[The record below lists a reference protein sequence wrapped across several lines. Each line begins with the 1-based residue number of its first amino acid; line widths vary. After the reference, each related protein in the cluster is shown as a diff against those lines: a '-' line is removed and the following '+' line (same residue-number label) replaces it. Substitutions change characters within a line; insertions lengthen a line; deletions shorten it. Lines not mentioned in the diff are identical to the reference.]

1 MGVDQRR
8 HSYAGFCRSSRYGQY
23 ESPSVTIPVMTNS
36 TTNEPEPSDSL
47 KTFGLVHKACRRR
60 AGLTQEEFAPLVGY
74 QSSTVASIEQGRRL
88 PPRAYVERA
97 EEVLDAFG
105 VLRAA
110 AKYATRQPGLA
121 SWFREW
127 AELEEQAISLYTFE
141 NRLVPGLL
149 QTEGYARTLFN
160 ERVPVLT
167 DAQIEAQIAARAD
180 RQRLLVERPNTA
192 FSFIV
197 EEYVVQRGTG
207 GSEVTRGLIDS
218 ILTVTE
224 LRNVEIQLMPMTCAV
239 HSGLD
244 GPIRLSETP
253 QNEWFGYCEGQESG
267 QLVASP
273 KTISVLQMRYAKLRS
288 QALSPNDSR
297 SLLERM
303 RGAL

>member
-1 MGVDQRR
+1 M
-8 HSYAGFCRSSRYGQY
+8 
-23 ESPSVTIPVMTNS
+23 TIPVMTNS

-47 KTFGLVHKACRRR
+47 KTFGLVHKACRKR

-74 QSSTVASIEQGRRL
+74 QPSTVASIEQGRRL

>member
-1 MGVDQRR
+1 
-8 HSYAGFCRSSRYGQY
+8 
-23 ESPSVTIPVMTNS
+23 MTNS

-47 KTFGLVHKACRRR
+47 KTFGLVHKACRKR

-74 QSSTVASIEQGRRL
+74 QPSTVASIEQGRRL

-141 NRLVPGLL
+141 NRLVPGLP

-167 DAQIEAQIAARAD
+167 DAQIEAQIVARMD
-180 RQRLLVERPNTA
+180 RQQLLTGRPNTA

-197 EEYVVQRGTG
+197 EEYVIQRGTG
-207 GSEVTRGLIDS
+207 GSVVTRELIDHV
-218 ILTVTE
+218 LAVTE
-224 LRNVEIQLMPMTCAV
+224 LRNVEVQLMPLTRHV
-239 HSGLD
+239 HAGLN
-244 GPIRLSETP
+244 GPMQLLETP
-253 QNEWFGYCEGQESG
+253 ENEWLGYCEGQESG
-267 QLVASP
+267 QLIANQ
-273 KTISVLQMRYAKLRS
+273 KTISVLHMRYAKLRS
-288 QALSPNDSR
+288 QALTPDDSR

>member
-1 MGVDQRR
+1 
-8 HSYAGFCRSSRYGQY
+8 
-23 ESPSVTIPVMTNS
+23 MTNS

-47 KTFGLVHKACRRR
+47 KTFGLVHKACRKR

-74 QSSTVASIEQGRRL
+74 QPSTVASIEQRRRL

>member
-1 MGVDQRR
+1 
-8 HSYAGFCRSSRYGQY
+8 
-23 ESPSVTIPVMTNS
+23 MTNS

-47 KTFGLVHKACRRR
+47 KTFGLVHKACRKR

-74 QSSTVASIEQGRRL
+74 QPSTVASIEQGRRL

-149 QTEGYARTLFN
+149 QAEGYARTLFN

-167 DAQIEAQIAARAD
+167 DTQIEAQIAARAD

-197 EEYVVQRGTG
+197 EEHIIRRGTG
-207 GSEVTRGLIDS
+207 GLHVTRGLIDHV
-218 ILTVTE
+218 LTVTE
-224 LRNVEIQLMPMTCAV
+224 LRNVQLQLMPMARDV
-239 HSGLD
+239 HAGLD
-244 GPIRLSETP
+244 GPIRLLETP
-253 QNEWFGYCEGQESG
+253 ENEWLGYCEGQRSG
-267 QLVASP
+267 QFIADP
-273 KTISVLQMRYAKLRS
+273 KSISVLHMRYAKLRS
-288 QALSPNDSR
+288 QALTPEDSR
-297 SLLERM
+297 SLLERTL
-303 RGAL
+303 GAL

>member
-1 MGVDQRR
+1 
-8 HSYAGFCRSSRYGQY
+8 
-23 ESPSVTIPVMTNS
+23 MTNS

-47 KTFGLVHKACRRR
+47 KTFGLVHKACRKR

-74 QSSTVASIEQGRRL
+74 QPSTVASIEQGRRL

-97 EEVLDAFG
+97 EVVLDAFG

-121 SWFREW
+121 SWFSEW

-224 LRNVEIQLMPMTCAV
+224 LRNVEIQFMPMTCAV

>member
-1 MGVDQRR
+1 LRQALWTWPNVFRL
-8 HSYAGFCRSSRYGQY
+8 
-23 ESPSVTIPVMTNS
+23 
-36 TTNEPEPSDSL
+36 SDGSGS
-47 KTFGLVHKACRRR
+47 FV
-60 AGLTQEEFAPLVGY
+60 V
-74 QSSTVASIEQGRRL
+74 
-88 PPRAYVERA
+88 
-97 EEVLDAFG
+97 EVLDAFG

-197 EEYVVQRGTG
+197 EEHIIRRGTG
-207 GSEVTRGLIDS
+207 GLQVTRGLIDHV
-218 ILTVTE
+218 LTVTE
-224 LRNVEIQLMPMTCAV
+224 LRNVQLQLMPMARDV
-239 HSGLD
+239 HAGLD
-244 GPIRLSETP
+244 GPIRLLETP
-253 QNEWFGYCEGQESG
+253 ENEWFGYCEGQRGG
-267 QLVASP
+267 QFIADP
-273 KTISVLQMRYAKLRS
+273 KSISVLHMRYAKLRS
-288 QALSPNDSR
+288 QALTPEDSR
-297 SLLERM
+297 SLLQRTL
-303 RGAL
+303 GAL

>member
-1 MGVDQRR
+1 
-8 HSYAGFCRSSRYGQY
+8 
-23 ESPSVTIPVMTNS
+23 MTNS
-36 TTNEPEPSDSL
+36 TTNEPEPSDGL
-47 KTFGLVHKACRRR
+47 KTFGLVHKACRKR

-74 QSSTVASIEQGRRL
+74 QPSTVASIEQGRRL

-167 DAQIEAQIAARAD
+167 DTQIEAQIAARAD
-180 RQRLLVERPNTA
+180 RQRLLAERPNTA

-197 EEYVVQRGTG
+197 EEHIIRRGTG
-207 GSEVTRGLIDS
+207 GLQVTRGLIDHV
-218 ILTVTE
+218 LTVTE
-224 LRNVEIQLMPMTCAV
+224 LRNVQLQLLPMARDV
-239 HSGLD
+239 HAGLD
-244 GPIRLSETP
+244 GPIRLLETP
-253 QNEWFGYCEGQESG
+253 ENEWFGYCEGQRSG
-267 QLVASP
+267 QFIADP
-273 KTISVLQMRYAKLRS
+273 KSISVLHMRYAKLRS
-288 QALSPNDSR
+288 QALTPEDSR
-297 SLLERM
+297 SLLQRTL
-303 RGAL
+303 GAL

>member
-1 MGVDQRR
+1 
-8 HSYAGFCRSSRYGQY
+8 
-23 ESPSVTIPVMTNS
+23 MTNS

>member
-1 MGVDQRR
+1 
-8 HSYAGFCRSSRYGQY
+8 
-23 ESPSVTIPVMTNS
+23 MTNS

-47 KTFGLVHKACRRR
+47 KTFGLVHKACRKR

-74 QSSTVASIEQGRRL
+74 QPSTVASIEQGRRL

-218 ILTVTE
+218 ILTVME

>member
-1 MGVDQRR
+1 
-8 HSYAGFCRSSRYGQY
+8 
-23 ESPSVTIPVMTNS
+23 MTNS

-47 KTFGLVHKACRRR
+47 KTFGLVHKACRKR

-74 QSSTVASIEQGRRL
+74 QPSTVASIEQGRRL

-167 DAQIEAQIAARAD
+167 DAQIEAQIAARED

-197 EEYVVQRGTG
+197 EEHIIRRGTG
-207 GSEVTRGLIDS
+207 GLHVTRGLIDHV
-218 ILTVTE
+218 LRVTE
-224 LRNVEIQLMPMTCAV
+224 LRNVQLQLMPMARDV
-239 HSGLD
+239 HAGLD
-244 GPIRLSETP
+244 GPIRLLETP
-253 QNEWFGYCEGQESG
+253 ENEWFGYCEGQRSG
-267 QLVASP
+267 QFIADP
-273 KTISVLQMRYAKLRS
+273 KSISVLHMRYAKLRS
-288 QALSPNDSR
+288 QALTPEDSR
-297 SLLERM
+297 SLLERTL
-303 RGAL
+303 GAL